1 MRYRGALRRKDCE
14 YGDKELQEMLD
25 SSNRGSNESPREMVK
40 IDRRRVNARRLWDKW
55 NVEKAMEGWNNQTAG
70 MPLNMENC

>member
-1 MRYRGALRRKDCE
+1 
-14 YGDKELQEMLD
+14 MLD